1 MAMDEKIHFRMPRI
15 PRLLTLPFPGH
26 ETDESQR
33 KRESSSLVYF
43 RHKVRM
49 SNRTKIS
56 DKKLLL
62 LLLRATKI
70 TTAITKDKT
79 KNNSTTPTA
88 V

>member
-49 SNRTKIS
+49 SNWTKIS

-62 LLLRATKI
+62 LIGTTKI